1 MDRTRRRFLRFAA
14 AAAAMP
20 AASWMACAQ
29 NYPVRPVRIIVP
41 YAPAGSP
48 DILGRLIG
56 QWLTER
62 LGQPFFVDNRPGGG
76 SNIGTEAVVN
86 AAPDGYTL
94 LIIAPANA
102 INATLYEKLNFN
114 FIRDIAP
121 VAGIIRVANVMTV
134 HPSVPAHS
142 VPEFIAY
149 AKAHPGKLNMASGGN
164 GTSNHVSGE
173 LFKMMAGIDM
183 LHVPYR
189 GAAPALMDVLSG
201 QCQVNFPAMPAS
213 IEYIKAGRLRALA
226 VSTAKRSET
235 LPDVPA
241 VGEFLRGYESSSWWG
256 VGAPRNTPP
265 EIIDK
270 LNREVNAGLA
280 DPALRAKLDPLGGTL
295 IGGTPA
301 DFGRLIVAETE
312 KWAPVVKF
320 SGARPD

>member
-1 MDRTRRRFLRFAA
+1 MGWIRVALLRRQFLGLSGLAA
-14 AAAAMP
+14 ALPIASRLARAQSQFYP
-20 AASWMACAQ
+20 A
-29 NYPVRPVRIIVP
+29 RPVRLIVGF
-41 YAPAGSP
+41 APSGGN
-48 DILGRLIG
+48 DIVARLIA

-142 VPEFIAY
+142 IPEFIAY

-189 GAAPALMDVLSG
+189 GAAPALVDVLSG
-201 QCQVNFPAMPAS
+201 VCQVNFPAMPAS
-213 IEYIKAGRLRALA
+213 IEYIKAGRLRALG
-226 VSTAKRSET
+226 VSTTTRSQA
-235 LPDVPA
+235 LPDVPT
-241 VGEFLRGYESSSWWG
+241 VGEFLPGYESSSWWG
-256 VGAPRNTPP
+256 VGAPRNT
-265 EIIDK
+265 
-270 LNREVNAGLA
+270 
-280 DPALRAKLDPLGGTL
+280 
-295 IGGTPA
+295 
-301 DFGRLIVAETE
+301 
-312 KWAPVVKF
+312 
-320 SGARPD
+320 